1 MAGASEL
8 GILPG
13 AEAQNKIQELE
24 PELRFKFRTGAGAM
38 AIWEV
43 APAPFVNTSFVKLT
57 YFT

>member
-24 PELRFKFRTGAGAM
+24 PKLRFKFRTGAGAM
-38 AIWEV
+38 AI
-43 APAPFVNTSFVKLT
+43 
-57 YFT
+57 